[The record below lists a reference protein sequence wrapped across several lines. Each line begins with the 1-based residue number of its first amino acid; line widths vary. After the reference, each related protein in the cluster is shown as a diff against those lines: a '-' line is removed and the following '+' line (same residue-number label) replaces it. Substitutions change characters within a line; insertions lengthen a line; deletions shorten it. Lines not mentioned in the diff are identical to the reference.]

1 MVSWRAMSMKVS
13 CIQSVVDLCQAL
25 VQIPSENPSGSTVSH
40 GEEAIARFVG
50 EFLESLGAQVEY
62 EEIAP
67 GRPNVYGLWPAPPG
81 TNRRILFA
89 PHLDTV
95 TVEGM
100 TVDPFLAKR
109 VDGRLYG
116 RGTSDTKGSMAAM
129 LWALKSVDLSKI
141 SVAVGFAGL
150 ADEEFEQ
157 FGAKVCAE
165 RKMADF
171 AIVGEPTNLD
181 VVYTH
186 KGTAWIEIETQ
197 GKSAHASIPQ
207 TGVNAIDRMVDA
219 LKILHEHFPQICPV
233 QGDPVLGEATIST
246 GRIRGGAKINVVP
259 DRCYAEVDIRTL
271 PGQESMAAAIAD
283 FFQKQQVPAKVKP
296 IKVSAPLYT
305 APDHPFIE
313 KFVALGSRLTGAGW
327 FCDAACF
334 ALQGTPAI
342 AIGPGS
348 IAQAHTADEFI
359 EIAELERGAQ
369 FFAKFLNSFSNG

>member
-1 MVSWRAMSMKVS
+1 MKVS
-13 CIQSVVDLCQAL
+13 SIHSVVDLCQAL
-25 VQIPSENPSGSTVSH
+25 VQIPSENPSGSAASH

-50 EFLESLGAQVEY
+50 EYLEILGAQVEY
-62 EEIAP
+62 EEIGP

-81 TNRRILFA
+81 AKQRILFA

-100 TVDPFLAKR
+100 TVDPFLAER
-109 VDGRLYG
+109 LDGRLYG

-129 LWALKSVDLSKI
+129 LWALKSVDLAKL

-165 RKMADF
+165 RKMAEF
-171 AIVGEPTNLD
+171 VIVGEPTNLD

-207 TGVNAIDRMVDA
+207 TGLNAIDRMIDA
-219 LKILHEHFPQICPV
+219 LKILHEQFPRICPV

-259 DRCYAEVDIRTL
+259 DRCYAEVDIRVL

-283 FFQKQQVPAKVKP
+283 FFQKQQVPAKIKP
-296 IKVSAPLYT
+296 IKISDPLYT
-305 APDHPFIE
+305 SPDHPFIE
-313 KFVALGSRLTGAGW
+313 KFVALGSRLTGASW

-369 FFAKFLNSFSNG
+369 FFANFLHSFSNG